1 MKRNAMSLKAIINN
15 IAKENKVSAQS
26 VLQTYMLERLLERIS
41 ISKYKD
47 NFILKGGML
56 ISAMLGIDSRTTM
69 DMDTTIKGF
78 KLTEENIINIIN
90 EICNIK
96 IDDGVTFEVQKIELI
111 REDDDYGGY
120 RITFKAN
127 YMESMP
133 VIMKIDVTTGDKI
146 TYDVYMLLNTQTKNI
161 NFNTLKDAIYSTAE
175 HRNTINIIKD
185 WSKIIEQLDNSD
197 IMKKQWERYKKDNF
211 YAKEIKYED
220 LIHGNEHTVITR
232 AHFARALLEKGC
244 VTSVSQAFDKYL
256 GDGKKYYRP
265 KQMIEPEEAIRLIR
279 VAGGLPALAHPLQY
293 KLGWKKTEQLLSY
306 LKEAGMMGIEV
317 YYSSHSQSDS
327 LHLREIASRLGL
339 VSTGGSDF
347 HGANKPDIHLGSGY
361 GFLHCCWTT

>member
-1 MKRNAMSLKAIINN
+1 MEDIEHVEKITELPSW
-15 IAKENKVSAQS
+15 
-26 VLQTYMLERLLERIS
+26 
-41 ISKYKD
+41 SKSS
-47 NFILKGGML
+47 GT
-56 ISAMLGIDSRTTM
+56 A
-69 DMDTTIKGF
+69 MDTLEKGTF
-78 KLTEENIINIIN
+78 FIRNVGKCEVFLNPENTEFLHFSA
-90 EICNIK
+90 
-96 IDDGVTFEVQKIELI
+96 DGTDYYMSGSDDAQTDHDTVDGVAEAMQAAENTSLTVIPGAEFSSPYEGKEIHILGLYLNPHCPELLSALQQVREI
-111 REDDDYGGY
+111 RNRRNE
-120 RITFKAN
+120 
-127 YMESMP
+127 E
-133 VIMKIDVTTGDKI
+133 
-146 TYDVYMLLNTQTKNI
+146 LLALFQADG
-161 NFNTLKDAIYSTAE
+161 FP
-175 HRNTINIIKD
+175 
-185 WSKIIEQLDNSD
+185 
-197 IMKKQWERYKKDNF
+197 
-211 YAKEIKYED
+211 IKYED

-361 GFLHCCWTT
+361 GGLRVSALLLDNIKARLQQKNS

>member
-1 MKRNAMSLKAIINN
+1 MLKKIDLHIHSTFSDGTNSVEEIFQ
-15 IAKENKVSAQS
+15 IALQKEID
-26 VLQTYMLERLLERIS
+26 TIS
-41 ISKYKD
+41 ITDHDSISSYSESIVCAAKY
-47 NFILKGGML
+47 G
-56 ISAMLGIDSRTTM
+56 ISYLPG
-69 DMDTTIKGF
+69 
-78 KLTEENIINIIN
+78 
-90 EICNIK
+90 
-96 IDDGVTFEVQKIELI
+96 IELSTDFEGKEIHILGLYLNPHCPELLSALRQVREI
-111 REDDDYGGY
+111 RNRRNE
-120 RITFKAN
+120 
-127 YMESMP
+127 E
-133 VIMKIDVTTGDKI
+133 
-146 TYDVYMLLNTQTKNI
+146 LLALFQADG
-161 NFNTLKDAIYSTAE
+161 FP
-175 HRNTINIIKD
+175 
-185 WSKIIEQLDNSD
+185 
-197 IMKKQWERYKKDNF
+197 
-211 YAKEIKYED
+211 IKYED

-361 GFLHCCWTT
+361 GGLRVSALLLDNIKARLQQKNS

>member
-1 MKRNAMSLKAIINN
+1 MQLIDLHVHSTASDGTLTPTEVTKLA
-15 IAKENKVSAQS
+15 
-26 VLQTYMLERLLERIS
+26 LQCGLTAYAL
-41 ISKYKD
+41 
-47 NFILKGGML
+47 
-56 ISAMLGIDSRTTM
+56 TVH
-69 DMDTTIKGF
+69 DTV
-78 KLTEENIINIIN
+78 
-90 EICNIK
+90 
-96 IDDGVTFEVQKIELI
+96 DGVAEAMQAAENTSLTVIPGAEFSSPYEGKEIHILGLYLNPHCPELLSALRQVREI
-111 REDDDYGGY
+111 RNRRNE
-120 RITFKAN
+120 
-127 YMESMP
+127 E
-133 VIMKIDVTTGDKI
+133 
-146 TYDVYMLLNTQTKNI
+146 LLALFQADG
-161 NFNTLKDAIYSTAE
+161 FP
-175 HRNTINIIKD
+175 
-185 WSKIIEQLDNSD
+185 
-197 IMKKQWERYKKDNF
+197 
-211 YAKEIKYED
+211 IKYED

-361 GFLHCCWTT
+361 GGLRVSALLLDNIKARLQQKNS